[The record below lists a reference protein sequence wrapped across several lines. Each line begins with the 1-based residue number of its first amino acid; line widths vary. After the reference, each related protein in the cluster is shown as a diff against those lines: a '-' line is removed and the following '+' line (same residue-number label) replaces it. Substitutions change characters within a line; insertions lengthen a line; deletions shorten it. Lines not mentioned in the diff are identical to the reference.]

1 MTSDEKEIHELVN
14 NWMAAS
20 KTGDTATLLRLMTD
34 DVIFMVPGHEP
45 FGKEAFV
52 RAFKDMKGVSIEG
65 TSDIQELHVLGDWAW
80 MRNRLRMTMT
90 PPKGEPK
97 QHSGYALTV
106 LRKKDGHWVVSR
118 DANLLMPT

>member
-20 KTGDTATLLRLMTD
+20 KTGDTATLLRLMSD

-65 TSDIQELHVLGDWAW
+65 TSDIQELQVLGDWAW
-80 MRNRLRMTMT
+80 MQ
-90 PPKGEPK
+90 PAS
-97 QHSGYALTV
+97 H
-106 LRKKDGHWVVSR
+106 DH
-118 DANLLMPT
+118 DATEG